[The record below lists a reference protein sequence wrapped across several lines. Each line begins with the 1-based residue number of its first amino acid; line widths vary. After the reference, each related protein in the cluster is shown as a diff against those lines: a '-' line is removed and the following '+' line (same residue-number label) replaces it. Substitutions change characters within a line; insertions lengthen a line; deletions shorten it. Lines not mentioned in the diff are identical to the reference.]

1 VPELPEVETT
11 VRGIRPHLEGRRF
24 AAARIRQH
32 QLRWP
37 VPRGLS
43 RAIAGQ
49 RIDSVERRAKYIL
62 IAAGQSHLILH
73 LGMSGSLRIL
83 RDDIPAGKHDHVDL
97 LLDDGTLLR
106 LNDPRRFGAV
116 LHTRRD
122 PAQHTLI
129 RDLGPEPL
137 GGSFDAAY
145 LHDVA
150 HGRRAAVKSYIMDGR
165 VVVGVGNIYASEAL
179 HRAGIH
185 PRRAAGRVARAR
197 FQLLV
202 ESIREVL
209 EQAIRAGGTTLKDF
223 TSVDG
228 SPGYFGQQLA
238 VYDRRGQPCFS
249 CKTPIRSEV
258 IGQRN
263 TYFCPSCQR

>member
-24 AAARIRQH
+24 AGAAVRQRR
-32 QLRWP
+32 LRWP

-43 RAIAGQ
+43 RAIAG
-49 RIDSVERRAKYIL
+49 RRVEWVGRRGKYIL
-62 IAAGQSHLILH
+62 IRTDDAHLILH

-83 RDDIPAGKHDHVDL
+83 RDDVAPGTHDHVDL
-97 LLDDGTLLR
+97 LLEDAQLLR

-122 PAQHTLI
+122 PEHHPLI
-129 RDLGPEPL
+129 AGLGPEPL
-137 GGSFDAAY
+137 GGDFGAAY
-145 LHDVA
+145 LHA
-150 HGRRAAVKSYIMDGR
+150 RSRGRRTAVKNFIMDGH

-185 PRRAAGRVARAR
+185 PRRAAGRVALAR
-197 FQLLV
+197 YERLV
-202 ESIREVL
+202 ATIRDVL
-209 EQAIRAGGTTLKDF
+209 SDAIRAGGTTLQDF
-223 TSVDG
+223 TNADG
-228 SPGYFGQQLA
+228 AAGYFGQQLS
-238 VYDRRGQPCFS
+238 VYDREDEPCYTCGAS
-249 CKTPIRSEV
+249 IRAEV

-263 TYFCPSCQR
+263 SYFCAGCQR